1 MENIHARRS
10 QEEPSQHFEN
20 PVSKVDRERLA
31 RERAAILQSETT
43 MPVFFFFCCLET
55 TACDGGGK
63 MELVERNDRHV
74 DFILEQNLNLWANS
88 LTWLTGNY
96 GAIATAA
103 ISDVHVD

>member
-1 MENIHARRS
+1 MYVVPKKSLANTLKIPSPRLIVNAWPAN
-10 QEEPSQHFEN
+10 EPQFCN
-20 PVSKVDRERLA
+20 QRPRCR
-31 RERAAILQSETT
+31 
-43 MPVFFFFCCLET
+43 FFFFCCLEA
-55 TACDGGGK
+55 TACDGGK